1 MLFSEF
7 VSVCETLQEFE
18 ALFESDTVEWDPSV
32 GAEFKGQ
39 GGITGDVGAG
49 ARKSAAAPQRTAIK
63 VKDFVFVPDASG
75 KYTVAVV
82 TAMDGREVMVLN
94 PMRSIKAKYPIS
106 ALQPSLPGGMGSKL
120 LGKHPGSSAWVYNP
134 KLSNPL

>member
-7 VSVCETLQEFE
+7 VSICETLKELE
-18 ALFESDTVEWDPSV
+18 ALLESDTVEWDPSV
-32 GAEFKGQ
+32 GAEFKGT
-39 GGITGDVGAG
+39 GGVTGNVGV
-49 ARKSAAAPQRTAIK
+49 RKPVATAPRAQIK
-63 VKDFVFVPDASG
+63 VKDFVFVPDSTG

-82 TAMDGREVMVLN
+82 TGTDGREVMVLN
-94 PMRSIKAKYPIS
+94 PLRSIKAKYPIS

-120 LGKHPGSSAWVYNP
+120 VGKHPSSSAWVYNP